1 MPVITRSQSK
11 MSHKSRDNIQKRVEN
26 EKFVKNIQERVENE
40 KFVKEMKS
48 LSDSLSFTNQVKEL
62 LEDVA
67 KTTGVSEKIV
77 KTTMI
82 YKMVNR
88 QLPALIEDNK
98 RKWFNFTITM
108 FNKTYELEHGQYSLV
123 DKDVLATFTE
133 ELIKSRKIL
142 YDHYTKFP
150 QNIVWF

>member
-1 MPVITRSQSK
+1 MGNFFK
-11 MSHKSRDNIQKRVEN
+11 Y
-26 EKFVKNIQERVENE
+26 F
-40 KFVKEMKS
+40 
-48 LSDSLSFTNQVKEL
+48 L